1 MGLLKLKGAVPLTPP
16 KEKEPKKPK
25 APRKSTVKAASKK
38 SKVILEPI
46 GETTAPAN
54 EPSRS
59 IPIQIAGADNS
70 RANAPSSET
79 IRVRA
84 YELYLARGG
93 TDGRDLEDWLA
104 AERELMAKA

>member
-1 MGLLKLKGAVPLTPP
+1 MTPP

-38 SKVILEPI
+38 PRVILEPI
-46 GETTAPAN
+46 GEQTALAT

-59 IPIQIAGADNS
+59 VPIHIAADHRQTATS
-70 RANAPSSET
+70 PSYDT

-93 TDGRDLEDWLA
+93 THGQDLEDWLA
-104 AERELMAKA
+104 AERELMPKI